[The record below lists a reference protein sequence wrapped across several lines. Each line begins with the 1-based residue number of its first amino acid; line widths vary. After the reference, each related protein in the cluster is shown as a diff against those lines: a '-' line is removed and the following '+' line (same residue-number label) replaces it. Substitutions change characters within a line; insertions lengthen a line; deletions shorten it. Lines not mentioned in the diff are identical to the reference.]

1 MLYVVASEKMREAEE
16 MMSKMLEKPLV
27 NQTMNTSGRRK
38 AIVPN
43 VQLKEVLMNAP
54 QRAYSPE
61 QPPSRPHNYVD
72 RDIDEVRG
80 SRDKVCVHVGL
91 IIFVFQLHSVL
102 CALIQNHFV
111 AIDQA
116 FKTFDRKGTGR
127 FHLRQ
132 FGEVLQMCEALV
144 SLCCVLI
151 ILKLASVSCINMYVF
166 AQVWRSSDAG

>member
-1 MLYVVASEKMREAEE
+1 
-16 MMSKMLEKPLV
+16 MLEKPLV

-80 SRDKVCVHVGL
+80 RVTRFAYMYSVGL

-132 FGEVLQMCEALV
+132 FGEVLQMCEAL
-144 SLCCVLI
+144 LCLDYSEISICL
-151 ILKLASVSCINMYVF
+151 MH
-166 AQVWRSSDAG
+166 

>member
-54 QRAYSPE
+54 QLAYSPE

-72 RDIDEVRG
+72 RDIDEVR
-80 SRDKVCVHVGL
+80 SRV
-91 IIFVFQLHSVL
+91 
-102 CALIQNHFV
+102 
-111 AIDQA
+111 
-116 FKTFDRKGTGR
+116 TR
-127 FHLRQ
+127 FAY
-132 FGEVLQMCEALV
+132 M
-144 SLCCVLI
+144 
-151 ILKLASVSCINMYVF
+151 
-166 AQVWRSSDAG
+166 

>member
-1 MLYVVASEKMREAEE
+1 M
-16 MMSKMLEKPLV
+16 
-27 NQTMNTSGRRK
+27 
-38 AIVPN
+38 
-43 VQLKEVLMNAP
+43 
-54 QRAYSPE
+54 
-61 QPPSRPHNYVD
+61 
-72 RDIDEVRG
+72 
-80 SRDKVCVHVGL
+80 
-91 IIFVFQLHSVL
+91 L

-132 FGEVLQMCEALV
+132 FGEVLQMCEALLA
-144 SLCCVLI
+144 LCCVLI